1 MSFSFY
7 VLLNRSPNGHITK
20 LLLYFQKLSNASHM
34 NGALVSGYPRRA
46 SFAQRF
52 NDTHLTNA
60 LKSPFCFPIC
70 VSQFRSTGLPLTAT
84 FHTTIS
90 LLIAVFSFLTPLA
103 FVRFTYP
110 HCVLLEQRFSELFL
124 SIKGNN
130 LTVGN
135 RIQWGEQPKLDITDL
150 QKLRLSSLEL

>member
-1 MSFSFY
+1 MAISQNFCSIF
-7 VLLNRSPNGHITK
+7 RSSRMPPTSTGHW
-20 LLLYFQKLSNASHM
+20 L
-34 NGALVSGYPRRA
+34 RA
-46 SFAQRF
+46 IRIVRLFAQRF

-70 VSQFRSTGLPLTAT
+70 VSQFRSTGSFPTAT

-130 LTVGN
+130 LIVGN
-135 RIQWGEQPKLDITDL
+135 RIQFEVNSRNST
-150 QKLRLSSLEL
+150 